1 MSERNGVDFDGVDF
15 DWMAM
20 KYPLR
25 GRIQISLVIRC
36 GGGVNATAS
45 SPATQ
50 AADESRGR

>member
-15 DWMAM
+15 DWVAM

-25 GRIQISLVIRC
+25 GLIQISLVTRC
-36 GGGVNATAS
+36 GGGVNAS